1 MLALAVMLCMPTL
14 TKASSDQA
22 GTAASARQ
30 STVAGSTVPGAIPSG
45 TGWLNAIAIHPS
57 KIATVAPKAA
67 KAAPAAPGLV
77 GPEGTMSDLGI
88 PVTVL
93 QAYHRAADKLAVEQP
108 SCKLP
113 WWLLAGIGHTES
125 GHAEGG
131 RLTADG
137 TTRGLILGPRLNGG
151 IKGDAVISDTDHGLL
166 DGDKIY
172 DRAVGPMQFIPST
185 WAHWG
190 ADGNGD
196 GKKNPSNIFDATLAA
211 ARYLC
216 ADGRNLSTPA
226 GLDAAVL
233 SYNHSAPYLATVL
246 AWGEAYRD
254 GASSVGNSPLPTIKD
269 VTKARPPVSARPTP
283 KPVVV
288 AKPTP
293 TSKPTPS
300 RSGSTSPSAKP
311 TGTTSAPTSSC
322 PVSATPTPSGT
333 SSAGTREPSTSGSKS
348 SAATV
353 VTGQSVDGASTAA
366 ATSTSSTGS
375 GTPTTSTSPTG
386 CGH

>member
-1 MLALAVMLCMPTL
+1 MLCMPTL
-14 TKASSDQA
+14 TRAGSVAAATNPPPAAASSSA
-22 GTAASARQ
+22 VVSAVPSETA
-30 STVAGSTVPGAIPSG
+30 
-45 TGWLNAIAIHPS
+45 WLNAIAIKPS
-57 KIATVAPKAA
+57 KIITAVPKAPKA
-67 KAAPAAPGLV
+67 PAAAGV
-77 GPEGTMSDLGI
+77 TGPEGAMSDLGI
-88 PVTVL
+88 PVMVL
-93 QAYHRAADKLAVEQP
+93 RAYHLAAGKLAVEQP

-166 DGDKIY
+166 DGDTVY

-185 WAHWG
+185 WAHWA
-190 ADGNGD
+190 ADGNGN

-246 AWGEAYRD
+246 AWGKAYRD
-254 GASSVGNSPLPTIKD
+254 GASSIANSPLPSIKD
-269 VTKARPPVSARPTP
+269 VTKARPPISARPIP
-283 KPVVV
+283 NPVVV
-288 AKPTP
+288 ARPAPHPSSSAPTSEPP
-293 TSKPTPS
+293 TSKPTASSSGPTPS
-300 RSGSTSPSAKP
+300 CTV
-311 TGTTSAPTSSC
+311 T
-322 PVSATPTPSGT
+322 ATPTPTAT
-333 SSAGTREPSTSGSKS
+333 SSAETMSPSATESKS
-348 SAATV
+348 AAAPDATTATASQSADGGSATAA
-353 VTGQSVDGASTAA
+353 SSTASA
-366 ATSTSSTGS
+366 
-375 GTPTTSTSPTG
+375 SPTASKSPSE

>member
-1 MLALAVMLCMPTL
+1 MLCMPTL
-14 TKASSDQA
+14 ANAGSDRVAAATNPQPATTASSA
-22 GTAASARQ
+22 VPSAVPSETA
-30 STVAGSTVPGAIPSG
+30 
-45 TGWLNAIAIHPS
+45 WLNAIAIKPS
-57 KIATVAPKAA
+57 KIITAAPKGPKAPTAA
-67 KAAPAAPGLV
+67 GLT
-77 GPEGTMSDLGI
+77 GPEGAMGNLGI
-88 PVTVL
+88 PMMVL
-93 QAYHRAADKLAVEQP
+93 RAYHLAADKLAVQQP

-113 WWLLAGIGHTES
+113 WWLLAGVGHTES

-166 DGDKIY
+166 DGDTIY

-185 WAHWG
+185 WAHWA

-246 AWGEAYRD
+246 AWGKAYRD
-254 GASSVGNSPLPTIKD
+254 GASSIANSPLPSIKD
-269 VTKARPPVSARPTP
+269 VTKARPPISARPIP
-283 KPVVV
+283 NPVVV
-288 AKPTP
+288 ARPAP
-293 TSKPTPS
+293 HPS
-300 RSGSTSPSAKP
+300 S
-311 TGTTSAPTSSC
+311 SAPTSTPPASTSSSSSSVPTPSC
-322 PVSATPTPSGT
+322 TVTATPTPTDT
-333 SSAGTREPSTSGSKS
+333 SSAETKSPSATESKSVAAPDATSAAASQSADGGSATATSSTASASPTTSSSTSG
-348 SAATV
+348 
-353 VTGQSVDGASTAA
+353 
-366 ATSTSSTGS
+366 
-375 GTPTTSTSPTG
+375 